1 MLMYFS
7 QVMYDAAS
15 LVLRLALAVVF
26 VAHGWQ
32 KVYVW
37 TIDGTVERFAEMD
50 IPAADIAGPGV
61 AILEIVG
68 GALIGLGI
76 GTRLLAAALGAVMVG
91 AVVFVH
97 AENGVF
103 VADNGF
109 ELALVLA
116 AGCVVLVLLGPGAAR
131 ADLLFPRKEDDEWVD
146 DYR

>member
-1 MLMYFS
+1 MGVYFS

-15 LVLRLALAVVF
+15 LILRAALAVVF

-37 TIDGTVERFAEMD
+37 TIDGTVERFAEMSV
-50 IPAADIAGPGV
+50 PAADIAGPGV

-68 GALIGLGI
+68 GGLIGLGI
-76 GTRLLAAALGAVMVG
+76 ATRLLAGALGGVMVG

-97 AENGVF
+97 GENGVF

-116 AGCVVLVLLGPGAAR
+116 AGCVVLVLLGPGAVR
-131 ADLLFPRKEDDEWVD
+131 ADLLFTRKDEDEWAD